1 MEEGKLQFYSYVP
14 IRQIVRMN
22 MSCKALPS
30 FYSRP
35 GPQKMQVTHSNF
47 LYSQE
52 EFRENRLT

>member
-1 MEEGKLQFYSYVP
+1 MEEVKLQFHSYVP

-22 MSCKALPS
+22 MSYEALPS
-30 FYSRP
+30 LYSRP

-52 EFRENRLT
+52 EFRGNRLT